1 MEYITAFNNYVVAEP
16 GGDLRGFK
24 ELSDARS
31 FISAYNLDNILEN
44 SPRVTEDSEKF
55 FDLYQEKDQQDLG
68 IITGVN
74 EGECKIYD
82 LEDFIEKIRES
93 SFFQSEKDEIISELL
108 KEDIK
113 LNIYDYGIDDILTD
127 VKMEWTV

>member
-1 MEYITAFNNYVVAEP
+1 MEYITAFNNYVVAQP
-16 GGDLRGFK
+16 NGDLIGFK

-31 FISAYNLDNILEN
+31 FISTYNLNNILEN
-44 SPRVTEDSEKF
+44 SPIAENAEKF

-68 IITGVN
+68 IITGVD

-82 LEDFIEKIRES
+82 LEDFIEKVRETD
-93 SFFQSEKDEIISELL
+93 FFQSEKDEIISELL
-108 KEDIK
+108 EEDIK
-113 LNIYDYGIDDILTD
+113 LNIYDYGIDNILTD

>member
-1 MEYITAFNNYVVAEP
+1 MEYITAFNNYVVAQP
-16 GGDLRGFK
+16 NGDLIGFK

-31 FISAYNLDNILEN
+31 FISTYNLNNILEN
-44 SPRVTEDSEKF
+44 SPIAENAEKF

-68 IITGVN
+68 IITGVD

-82 LEDFIEKIRES
+82 LEDFIEKVRES
-93 SFFQSEKDEIISELL
+93 DFFESEKDEIISQLL

-113 LNIYDYGIDDILTD
+113 LNIYDYGIDNILTD

>member
-1 MEYITAFNNYVVAEP
+1 MEYITAFNNYVVAQP
-16 GGDLRGFK
+16 NGDLIGFK

-31 FISAYNLDNILEN
+31 FISTYNLNNILEN
-44 SPRVTEDSEKF
+44 SPIAENAEKF

-68 IITGVN
+68 IITGVD

-82 LEDFIEKIRES
+82 LEDFIEKVRETD
-93 SFFQSEKDEIISELL
+93 FFESEKDEIISQLL

-113 LNIYDYGIDDILTD
+113 LNIYDYGIDNILTD

>member
-1 MEYITAFNNYVVAEP
+1 MEYITAFNNYVVAQP
-16 GGDLRGFK
+16 NGDLIGFK

-31 FISAYNLDNILEN
+31 FISTYNLNNILEN
-44 SPRVTEDSEKF
+44 SPIAENAEKF

-68 IITGVN
+68 IITGVD

-82 LEDFIEKIRES
+82 LEDFIEKVRETD
-93 SFFQSEKDEIISELL
+93 FFQSEKDEIISELL

-113 LNIYDYGIDDILTD
+113 LNIYDYGIDNILTD
-127 VKMEWTV
+127 VKIEWTV

>member
-1 MEYITAFNNYVVAEP
+1 MKYITAFNNYVVAQP
-16 GGDLRGFK
+16 NGDLIGFK

-31 FISAYNLDNILEN
+31 FISTYNLNNILEN
-44 SPRVTEDSEKF
+44 SPIAENAEKF

-68 IITGVN
+68 IITGVD

-82 LEDFIEKIRES
+82 LEDFIEKVRETD
-93 SFFQSEKDEIISELL
+93 FFQSEKDEIISELL

-113 LNIYDYGIDDILTD
+113 LNIYDYGIDNILTD

>member
-1 MEYITAFNNYVVAEP
+1 MEYITAFNNYVVAQP
-16 GGDLRGFK
+16 NGDLIGFK

-31 FISAYNLDNILEN
+31 FISTYNLNNILEN
-44 SPRVTEDSEKF
+44 SPIAENAEKF

-68 IITGVN
+68 IITGVD

-82 LEDFIEKIRES
+82 LEDFIEKVRATD
-93 SFFQSEKDEIISELL
+93 FFQSEKDEIISELL

-113 LNIYDYGIDDILTD
+113 LNIYDYGIDNILTD

>member
-1 MEYITAFNNYVVAEP
+1 MEYITAFNNYVVAQP
-16 GGDLRGFK
+16 NGDLIGFK

-31 FISAYNLDNILEN
+31 FISTYNLNNILEN
-44 SPRVTEDSEKF
+44 SPIAENAEKF

-68 IITGVN
+68 IITGVD

-82 LEDFIEKIRES
+82 LEDFIEKVRES
-93 SFFQSEKDEIISELL
+93 DFFQSEKDEIISELL

-113 LNIYDYGIDDILTD
+113 LNIYDYGIDNILTD

>member
-1 MEYITAFNNYVVAEP
+1 MEYITAFNNYVVAQP
-16 GGDLRGFK
+16 NGDLIGFK

-31 FISAYNLDNILEN
+31 FISTYNLNNILEN
-44 SPRVTEDSEKF
+44 SPIAENAEKF

-68 IITGVN
+68 IITGVD

-82 LEDFIEKIRES
+82 LEDFIEKLRES
-93 SFFQSEKDEIISELL
+93 DFFQSEKDEIISELL

-113 LNIYDYGIDDILTD
+113 LNIYDYGIDNILTD

>member
-1 MEYITAFNNYVVAEP
+1 MEYITAFNNYVVAQP
-16 GGDLRGFK
+16 NGDLIGFK

-31 FISAYNLDNILEN
+31 FISTYNLNNILEN
-44 SPRVTEDSEKF
+44 SPIAENAEKF

-68 IITGVN
+68 IITGVD

-82 LEDFIEKIRES
+82 LEDFIEKVRETD
-93 SFFQSEKDEIISELL
+93 FFQSEKDEIISELL

-113 LNIYDYGIDDILTD
+113 LNIYDYGIDNILTD
-127 VKMEWTV
+127 VKMEWNV

>member
-1 MEYITAFNNYVVAEP
+1 MEYITAFNNYVVAQP
-16 GGDLRGFK
+16 NGDLIGFK

-31 FISAYNLDNILEN
+31 FISTYNLNNILEN
-44 SPRVTEDSEKF
+44 SPIAENAEKF

-68 IITGVN
+68 IITGVD

-82 LEDFIEKIRES
+82 LEDFIEKVRES
-93 SFFQSEKDEIISELL
+93 DFFQSEKDEIISELL

-113 LNIYDYGIDDILTD
+113 LNIYDYGIDNILTD
-127 VKMEWTV
+127 VKMEWSV

>member
-1 MEYITAFNNYVVAEP
+1 MEYITAFNNYVVAQP
-16 GGDLRGFK
+16 NGDLIGFK

-31 FISAYNLDNILEN
+31 FISTYNLNNILEN
-44 SPRVTEDSEKF
+44 SPIAENAEKF

-68 IITGVN
+68 IITGVD
-74 EGECKIYD
+74 EGGCKIYD
-82 LEDFIEKIRES
+82 LEDFIEKVRETD
-93 SFFQSEKDEIISELL
+93 FFQSEKDEIISELL

-113 LNIYDYGIDDILTD
+113 LNIYDYGIDNILTD

>member
-1 MEYITAFNNYVVAEP
+1 MEYITAFNNYVVAQP
-16 GGDLRGFK
+16 NGDLIGFK

-31 FISAYNLDNILEN
+31 FISTYNLNNILEN
-44 SPRVTEDSEKF
+44 SPIAENAEKF

-68 IITGVN
+68 IITGVD

-82 LEDFIEKIRES
+82 LEDFIEKVRES
-93 SFFQSEKDEIISELL
+93 DFFESEKDEIISQLL

-113 LNIYDYGIDDILTD
+113 LNIYYYGIDNILTD

>member
-1 MEYITAFNNYVVAEP
+1 MEYITAFNNYVVAQP
-16 GGDLRGFK
+16 NGDLIGFK

-31 FISAYNLDNILEN
+31 FISTYNLNNILEN
-44 SPRVTEDSEKF
+44 SPIAENAEKF

-68 IITGVN
+68 IITGVD

-82 LEDFIEKIRES
+82 LEDFIEKVRES
-93 SFFQSEKDEIISELL
+93 DFFQSEKDEIISQLL

-113 LNIYDYGIDDILTD
+113 LNIYDYGIDNILTD

>member
-1 MEYITAFNNYVVAEP
+1 MEYITAFNNYVVAQP
-16 GGDLRGFK
+16 NGDLIGFK

-31 FISAYNLDNILEN
+31 FISTYNLNNILEN
-44 SPRVTEDSEKF
+44 SPIAENAEKF

-68 IITGVN
+68 IIKGVD

-82 LEDFIEKIRES
+82 LEDFIEKVRES
-93 SFFQSEKDEIISELL
+93 DFFQSEKDEIIFELL

-113 LNIYDYGIDDILTD
+113 LNIYDYGIDNILTD

>member
-1 MEYITAFNNYVVAEP
+1 MEYITAFNNYVVAQP
-16 GGDLRGFK
+16 NGDLIGFK

-31 FISAYNLDNILEN
+31 FISTYNLNNILEN
-44 SPRVTEDSEKF
+44 SPIAENAEKF

-68 IITGVN
+68 IITGVD

-82 LEDFIEKIRES
+82 LEDFIEKVRETD
-93 SFFQSEKDEIISELL
+93 FFQSEKDEIISELL

-113 LNIYDYGIDDILTD
+113 LNIYDYGIDNILTD

>member
-1 MEYITAFNNYVVAEP
+1 MEYITAFNNYVVAQP
-16 GGDLRGFK
+16 NGDLIGFK

-31 FISAYNLDNILEN
+31 FISTYNLNNILEN
-44 SPRVTEDSEKF
+44 SPIAENAEKF

-68 IITGVN
+68 IITGVD

-82 LEDFIEKIRES
+82 LEDFIEKVRETD
-93 SFFQSEKDEIISELL
+93 FFQSEKDEIISELL
-108 KEDIK
+108 KEDIN
-113 LNIYDYGIDDILTD
+113 LNIYDYGIDNILTD

>member
-1 MEYITAFNNYVVAEP
+1 MEYITAFNNYVVAQP
-16 GGDLRGFK
+16 NGDLIGFK

-31 FISAYNLDNILEN
+31 FISTYNLNNILEN
-44 SPRVTEDSEKF
+44 SPIAENAEKF

-68 IITGVN
+68 IITGVD

-82 LEDFIEKIRES
+82 LEDFIEKVRETD
-93 SFFQSEKDEIISELL
+93 FFQSEKDEIISEIL

-113 LNIYDYGIDDILTD
+113 LNIYDYGIDNILTD

>member
-1 MEYITAFNNYVVAEP
+1 MEYITAFNNYVVAQP
-16 GGDLRGFK
+16 NGDLIGFK

-31 FISAYNLDNILEN
+31 FISTYNINNILEN
-44 SPRVTEDSEKF
+44 SPIAENAEKF

-68 IITGVN
+68 IITGVD

-82 LEDFIEKIRES
+82 LEDFIEKVRES
-93 SFFQSEKDEIISELL
+93 DFFESEKDEIISQLL

-113 LNIYDYGIDDILTD
+113 LNIYDYGIDNILTD

>member
-1 MEYITAFNNYVVAEP
+1 MEYITAFNNYVVAQP
-16 GGDLRGFK
+16 NGDLIGFK

-31 FISAYNLDNILEN
+31 FISTYNLNNILEN
-44 SPRVTEDSEKF
+44 SPIAENAEKF

-68 IITGVN
+68 IITGVD

-82 LEDFIEKIRES
+82 LEDFIEKVRES
-93 SFFQSEKDEIISELL
+93 DFFQSEKDEIISELL

-113 LNIYDYGIDDILTD
+113 LNIYDYAIDNILTD

>member
-1 MEYITAFNNYVVAEP
+1 MEYITAFNNYVVAQP
-16 GGDLRGFK
+16 NGDLIGFK

-31 FISAYNLDNILEN
+31 FISTYNLNNILEN
-44 SPRVTEDSEKF
+44 SPIAENAEKF

-68 IITGVN
+68 IITGVD

-82 LEDFIEKIRES
+82 LEDFIEKVRATD
-93 SFFQSEKDEIISELL
+93 FFQSEKDEIISELL
-108 KEDIK
+108 EEDIK
-113 LNIYDYGIDDILTD
+113 LNIYDYGIDNILTD

>member
-1 MEYITAFNNYVVAEP
+1 MEYITAFNNYVVAQP
-16 GGDLRGFK
+16 NGDLIGFK

-31 FISAYNLDNILEN
+31 FISTYNLNNILEN
-44 SPRVTEDSEKF
+44 SPIAENAEKF

-68 IITGVN
+68 IITGVD

-82 LEDFIEKIRES
+82 LEDFIEKLRES
-93 SFFQSEKDEIISELL
+93 DFFQSEKDEIISQLL

-113 LNIYDYGIDDILTD
+113 LNIYDYGIDNILTD